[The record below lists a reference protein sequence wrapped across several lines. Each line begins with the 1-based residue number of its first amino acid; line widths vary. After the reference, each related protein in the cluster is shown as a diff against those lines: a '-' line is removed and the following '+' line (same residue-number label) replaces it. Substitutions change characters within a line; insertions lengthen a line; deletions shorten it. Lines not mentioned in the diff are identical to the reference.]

1 MRLAIKEYV
10 SHVSKCLTLQRL
22 GKNVSELVLGWAV
35 PDLDLSGFNSVF
47 DEEVSDVD
55 VSGFFGR

>member
-22 GKNVSELVLGWAV
+22 GENVREHVLSGAV
-35 PDLDLSGFNSVF
+35 LDLDLSSFDSVF

-55 VSGFFGR
+55 VPGLLSS